1 MSTGENLP
9 SAFGALKTELGEAA
23 SDSNKLLRAFLFT
36 TLCVMGGA
44 MGAATLEGCMFLDAE
59 RGRQVAMAIEAIGDL
74 TGDPV
79 EIFWTYVASRASQLG
94 LAVPESVEEKTL
106 ARLACITRCV
116 SREELTALKAHWFS
130 MSTTNRS
137 FLCSRLVADGI
148 SDQGFVFE
156 KSSQHLWFFLPP

>member
-1 MSTGENLP
+1 MHFSQYPCIRYPPDPPPLSEVQGLSIMSTGENLP

-36 TLCVMGGA
+36 ALCVMGGA

-79 EIFWTYVASRASQLG
+79 EIFWT
-94 LAVPESVEEKTL
+94 K
-106 ARLACITRCV
+106 C
-116 SREELTALKAHWFS
+116 
-130 MSTTNRS
+130 
-137 FLCSRLVADGI
+137 
-148 SDQGFVFE
+148 
-156 KSSQHLWFFLPP
+156 